1 MIWKKLINYW
11 CDEKGRYGLTIPFL
25 VGAERIKREM
35 TIESLLR
42 EIKESDS
49 AFLISGCGDINEYV
63 IGTYKTEYPFINSLN
78 KIDSLILN
86 DNELEKVKTIE
97 ELIEKMEIEYQ
108 DLIENEFYSKD
119 YNSFEWINFNDND
132 LELINNFIE

>member
-1 MIWKKLINYW
+1 MIWEQLINYW

-25 VGAERIKREM
+25 VGAERLKREM
-35 TIESLLR
+35 TIESLFR
-42 EIKESDS
+42 EIKESNS
-49 AFLISGCGDINEYV
+49 NYLISNCGDLNEYV
-63 IGTYKTEYPFINSLN
+63 IGTHKAEYAYINSLN

-108 DLIENEFYSKD
+108 HLIENELYSKD
-119 YNSFEWINFNDND
+119 YNSCEWMNFNDND
-132 LELINNFIE
+132 LELLNNFIE